1 MNTGDYDG
9 NVMTMIKKMNIMMMM
24 MIIFHSR
31 RNYVCFKPLYSWR
44 LRISDFVNSTSQSLY
59 IGLSYVYKFWVESKR
74 HVRLT
79 WESLGKIPEKRIL

>member
-1 MNTGDYDG
+1 MCVSTLSSSY
-9 NVMTMIKKMNIMMMM
+9 NV
-24 MIIFHSR
+24 IFCC
-31 RNYVCFKPLYSWR
+31 NVPCWR